1 MCRAI
6 GVATNSTEEV
16 GSVFMTA
23 IHEHLPEFA
32 PTAYL
37 GDAAEAFANATRA
50 VFPTV
55 QIRLMCFAH
64 VYKVSH
70 TKSRSRNYVS
80 GFRYFASV
88 LASSQIK

>member
-1 MCRAI
+1 MS
-6 GVATNSTEEV
+6 G
-16 GSVFMTA
+16 

-55 QIRLMCFAH
+55 QMRLMCFAH

-70 TKSRSRNYVS
+70 DASIPIQVS
-80 GFRYFASV
+80 GIS
-88 LASSQIK
+88 IKKKLRSFVRS